1 MSSHSLSNN
10 SIELF
15 FLSDMDFQ
23 FLLDETIDQSDIK
36 VSLKPRLMVNV
47 GHVCGALI
55 VYSSNG

>member
-47 GHVCGALI
+47 GHVCGAFI